1 MAQLLLDQNS
11 CNFRS
16 CVHFSASSE
25 HSILALCQ
33 FSWNY
38 SKRMI
43 AACGRSTALLVSFES
58 SGNWP
63 QLSLRTLQMS
73 LEARSLW
80 AQSWTIIR
88 LCSMLPCHY
97 GDGHHECQANFRFGH
112 EPQYEHALLHCCTL
126 KPEPSGRWQ
135 TETPVAMGIS
145 IYIFLEPYSR
155 MQECK
160 RALTHT
166 HALLTALFA
175 YIAASITSG
184 SITGSSANC
193 SLVPQYQWCPIFRT

>member
-1 MAQLLLDQNS
+1 MRTRFTSGRAFILMGSSKIVLVAFYQR
-11 CNFRS
+11 CWNF
-16 CVHFSASSE
+16 
-25 HSILALCQ
+25 LG
-33 FSWNY
+33 
-38 SKRMI
+38 RMI
-43 AACGRSTALLVSFES
+43 VACGRDAAPKYGRES

-63 QLSLRTLQMS
+63 ELSLRTLQMS
-73 LEARSLW
+73 LEARGLW

-88 LCSMLPCHY
+88 LSSMLPRHY
-97 GDGHHECQANFRFGH
+97 GDGHHECQASFRFGH

-135 TETPVAMGIS
+135 TETSVAMGIS

-166 HALLTALFA
+166 H
-175 YIAASITSG
+175 
-184 SITGSSANC
+184 C
-193 SLVPQYQWCPIFRT
+193 